1 MAMAGGIRRGQARG
15 TPRGL
20 TWRELAGTMGCP
32 VSGSGDDGAV
42 RPGVGWRAVVL
53 EIWPETPILPKPLF
67 SWRRLPM

>member
-15 TPRGL
+15 APRGL

-42 RPGVGWRAVVL
+42 RPGVGWRAVV
-53 EIWPETPILPKPLF
+53 PG
-67 SWRRLPM
+67 RR